1 MYTPKFKEA
10 AMRLA
15 ALSGIFKNALLTEQ
29 QEAEI
34 KEELRML
41 PAMRALELCTIARN
55 YLITAK
61 MKVLQSPQL
70 ALVGFTAIYGAD
82 AGVEKDGFQT
92 QAGITYAL
100 TMLNSKID
108 AIVRNDKEVIE
119 KFIGID
125 GIDLEKFFHSE
136 VNTYKEYVFMTI
148 PNKRSLPCG
157 AYIHSVYDVIG
168 SNLMFTSTN
177 SMLRVML
184 LAGLIKSPDDMM
196 ISLLERAGQDK
207 KIILFVDADNSC
219 FTKVANT
226 LEVVME
232 RSNIQEVRIYTD
244 DKTSPLWNILQHRDK
259 IKIIK
264 VPRVLR
270 EKSLVDQTIIMDTAI
285 MLSENADCN
294 ALLLS
299 NDSDYAPLLNN
310 ERISDRMILLY
321 GAGDIGPG
329 YMAWLTANEAEMVP
343 FKSDMSTKKAA
354 GVSKS
359 YGISLAEKALRECDM
374 SGVKSRAAIT
384 KGLTPFEIGLLDIE
398 VVLRTISERV
408 SGYNIQI
415 HNGVMM
421 MTRKGEELAC
431 N

>member
-15 ALSGIFKNALLTEQ
+15 VLSGIFKNALLTEQ
-29 QEAEI
+29 QEVEI

-41 PAMRALELCTIARN
+41 PTMKELELCTIARN

-61 MKVLQSPQL
+61 MKVLQSPHM
-70 ALVGFTAIYGAD
+70 ALVGFTAIYGTD
-82 AGVEKDGFQT
+82 SEIEKDGFQS
-92 QAGITYAL
+92 QRGITYAL
-100 TMLNSKID
+100 SMLNSKID
-108 AIVRNDKEVIE
+108 AIVRDDKEMIE
-119 KFIGID
+119 EFIGID
-125 GIDLEKFFHSE
+125 GIDLKRFFHSE
-136 VNTYKEYVFMTI
+136 VNTYNDYVAMPI

-157 AYIHSVYDVIG
+157 AYIHSVYNVIG
-168 SNLMFTSTN
+168 SNLMFASTN
-177 SMLRVML
+177 SMMRVLL

-196 ISLLERAGQDK
+196 ISLLEREGQDK

-244 DKTSPLWNILQHRDK
+244 DKTSPLWDILQHRDK
-259 IKIIK
+259 IKMIK
-264 VPRVLR
+264 VPRILR
-270 EKSLVDQTIIMDTAI
+270 EKSLVDQTIIVDVAM
-285 MLSENADCN
+285 MLSEDADCN

-310 ERISDRMILLY
+310 EKISDRMILLY

-329 YMAWLTANEAEMVP
+329 YMAWLTENEVEMVP
-343 FKSDMSTKKAA
+343 FKSEMSTSKAA

-384 KGLTPFEIGLLDIE
+384 KGLTPFETSLLDIE
-398 VVLRTISERV
+398 VVLNTISERV
-408 SGYNIQI
+408 NGYNIQI
-415 HNGVMM
+415 HDGVMT
-421 MTRKGEELAC
+421 MTRRGEGLVC